1 MAMLMYGL
9 EMESMHLFQAK
20 VEQREADIQDIEAN
34 LICYAGK
41 NPRNLTEKKGNYD
54 QFCKENTES
63 NQV

>member
-41 NPRNLTEKKGNYD
+41 NPRNLTEKKRELRSVL
-54 QFCKENTES
+54 QRKHR
-63 NQV
+63 V

>member
-41 NPRNLTEKKGNYD
+41 NPRNLTEKKNELRSVL
-54 QFCKENTES
+54 QRKPR
-63 NQV
+63 V